1 MILRAS
7 AIMHVFGSPAARA
20 DLAGAPDYRS
30 VPVTS
35 WPSIIHRLVWLRDG
49 QVNAYTGAGPML
61 TDDHP
66 LSEYF
71 LIQGFGA
78 GFKRPALELA
88 LVVTGLLGLL
98 VISIGLE
105 TLWRRRMR
113 RLPGM

>member
-1 MILRAS
+1 
-7 AIMHVFGSPAARA
+7 V
-20 DLAGAPDYRS
+20 
-30 VPVTS
+30 
-35 WPSIIHRLVWLRDG
+35 
-49 QVNAYTGAGPML
+49 
-61 TDDHP
+61 
-66 LSEYF
+66 
-71 LIQGFGA
+71 